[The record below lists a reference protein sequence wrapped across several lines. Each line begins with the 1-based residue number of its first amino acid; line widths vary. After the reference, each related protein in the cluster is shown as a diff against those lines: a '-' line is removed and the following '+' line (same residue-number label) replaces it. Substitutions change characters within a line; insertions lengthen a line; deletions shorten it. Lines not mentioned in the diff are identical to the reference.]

1 MTDGSVYLL
10 DLSADMFVVVCVCAC
25 IQAHKHIPHEYIQAH
40 MVILD
45 PLALSMY
52 AYEGRSKTHIIKSC
66 RRRFFFNLECLKPA
80 SRKSRARPAQG
91 PRKAS

>member
-1 MTDGSVYLL
+1 MIWVMNCKWS
-10 DLSADMFVVVCVCAC
+10 S
-25 IQAHKHIPHEYIQAH
+25 QAHIKKEYFVYVH
-40 MVILD
+40 V
-45 PLALSMY
+45 
-52 AYEGRSKTHIIKSC
+52 YEGRSKTHIIKSC